1 MRFLA
6 LLKKEFREC
15 LPWVLLAAAF
25 VLALGILAM
34 VNERIRI
41 EQGYGYRVFTP
52 GSSVSSYELS
62 SASFLSFVGLLIFLA
77 SLGLGLALGIRQFWV
92 AHFTGTWAFTLHR
105 SVNRATILWAKLA
118 AAVVS
123 VTFSL
128 GLVWLYF
135 YWYAHRSEY
144 FPVPPTTRVFIEGW
158 IFILFGLVVYLGTA
172 LSGLSRARWYTTK
185 MFGLAFSVLI
195 FVTIVVQWE
204 LALAFLAIIAGV
216 VILLSQIIDTFLSRE
231 F

>member
-6 LLKKEFREC
+6 LLRKELREC
-15 LPWVLLAAAF
+15 LPWVLLAVAF
-25 VLALGILAM
+25 LLVFGFLGMIPQ
-34 VNERIRI
+34 RI
-41 EQGYGYRVFTP
+41 GHHYRVFSP
-52 GSSVSSYELS
+52 GSSVSSYGLTR
-62 SASFLSFVGLLIFLA
+62 ASLLSFVGMLIFLA
-77 SLGLGLALGIRQFWV
+77 SVGLGLALGIRQFWM
-92 AHFTGTWAFTLHR
+92 AHFTRTWAFTLHR
-105 SVNRATILWAKLA
+105 SVSRATILWAKLA
-118 AAVVS
+118 AAAIS

-128 GLVWLYF
+128 GLIWLYF

-158 IFILFGLVVYLGTA
+158 IFIVFGLVVYLGTA

-195 FVTIVVQWE
+195 FVTIVAQWK
-204 LALAFLAIIAGV
+204 LTLAFLALIAGV

>member
-15 LPWVLLAAAF
+15 LPWVLLAVTF
-25 VLALGILAM
+25 VLVFGFLAM
-34 VNERIRI
+34 VDERIGI
-41 EQGYGYRVFTP
+41 ENRYRVFTP
-52 GSSVSSYELS
+52 GSSVSPYELTS
-62 SASFLSFVGLLIFLA
+62 SSSLSFVGTLMFLA
-77 SLGLGLALGIRQFWV
+77 SVGLGLALGIRQFWM
-92 AHFTGTWAFTLHR
+92 AHFTRTWGFTLHR
-105 SVNRATILWAKLA
+105 SVSRATILWVKLA
-118 AAVVS
+118 AAAVS
-123 VTFSL
+123 ITFFL

-158 IFILFGLVVYLGTA
+158 IFIVFGLVVYLGTA
-172 LSGLSRARWYTTK
+172 LSGLSQARWYTTK
-185 MFGLAFSVLI
+185 MLGLAFSVLI
-195 FVTIVVQWE
+195 FVTILVQWR
-204 LALAFLAIIAGV
+204 LTLAFLAIIAGV